1 MSYIYIYTHVW
12 IGNHKKLSHSASI
25 SHDFPFFC
33 IKSWKF
39 SLFAQA
45 LPSASWPAVAAVA
58 AVNVGR
64 QLQPARLATFGRQ
77 VRHAA
82 DAARQL
88 GQLDVLPRW
97 FDNL

>member
-1 MSYIYIYTHVW
+1 M
-12 IGNHKKLSHSASI
+12 I
-25 SHDFPFFC
+25 SHFFASNPGSFPFLRGT
-33 IKSWKF
+33 
-39 SLFAQA
+39 SLSFVA
-45 LPSASWPAVAAVA
+45 AVAAVA

-88 GQLDVLPRW
+88 GQLDVLPR
-97 FDNL
+97 

>member
-1 MSYIYIYTHVW
+1 MNWQPQKTI
-12 IGNHKKLSHSASI
+12 
-25 SHDFPFFC
+25 P
-33 IKSWKF
+33 F
-39 SLFAQA
+39 SLHFPWFPIFLHQI
-45 LPSASWPAVAAVA
+45 LGVFPLLRGTSLSFAVAAVA
-58 AVNVGR
+58 AVVGR

-88 GQLDVLPRW
+88 GQLDVLPRL

>member
-1 MSYIYIYTHVW
+1 MNWQPQKTI
-12 IGNHKKLSHSASI
+12 
-25 SHDFPFFC
+25 P
-33 IKSWKF
+33 F
-39 SLFAQA
+39 SLHFPWFPIFLHQI
-45 LPSASWPAVAAVA
+45 LGVFPLSFAVAAVA
-58 AVNVGR
+58 AVVGR

-88 GQLDVLPRW
+88 GQLDVLPRL